1 MANDDRVL
9 SQAEIDAL
17 LKKSPPKPS
26 TPVATTVAM
35 GPRPVHVVPPSA
47 VAVESAADVGKP
59 APSPILAASN
69 DAALEQINGLKT
81 QIMELTEQI
90 NHLMEVEDVVKQI
103 QEKVKTLEAGP
114 KSSSPDE
121 INMMKGQLNQ
131 VSSALEVFQKTA
143 KSGDN
148 FLDGFYCDHC
158 HSQGLVAVHVKCT
171 TCGKENWMGYW
182 LEDYKK

>member
-26 TPVATTVAM
+26 APVATTVAM
-35 GPRPVHVVPPSA
+35 GPKPVYTAPPSA
-47 VAVESAADVGKP
+47 VAVQSAADVGKP
-59 APSPILAASN
+59 APAPAANN
-69 DAALEQINGLKT
+69 DAALEQITGFKT

-90 NHLMEVEDVVKQI
+90 NHLMELEAVVNQI
-103 QEKVKTLEAGP
+103 QGKIKTLETGP
-114 KSSSPDE
+114 KTSPEE
-121 INMMKGQLNQ
+121 INVIKGQMN
-131 VSSALEVFQKTA
+131 EVTSTLDILKKQP

-148 FLDGFYCDHC
+148 FLDGFFCSNC

-171 TCGKENWMGYW
+171 TCGKENWMGWW